1 MRGYSGGNVI
11 INYKYEK
18 QHKNHE
24 KYVCE
29 AGVHQCFTLINT
41 DREAEWKHVG
51 RFSVHDD
58 RSARLLRVFIRELNV
73 IDSGEYKIIVKVS
86 EDYSFFSEFLLNI
99 RDGELLSF
107 THAFVS
113 VVN

>member
-1 MRGYSGGNVI
+1 MRGYSGGNII
-11 INYKYEK
+11 INYKYK
-18 QHKNHE
+18 MKYKNHE
-24 KYVCE
+24 KYICKTG
-29 AGVHQCFTLINT
+29 ADQCFPLINT
-41 DREAEWKHVG
+41 DRAAEWTHD

-86 EDYSFFSEFLLNI
+86 EDYSFFSEFHLNI
-99 RDGELLSF
+99 RDGEPLSF

>member
-1 MRGYSGGNVI
+1 MRGYSGGNII
-11 INYKYEK
+11 INYKYEMK
-18 QHKNHE
+18 YKNPW
-24 KYVCE
+24 KVCKTG
-29 AGVHQCFTLINT
+29 ADQCLINT
-41 DREAEWKHVG
+41 DRAAEWTHD

-73 IDSGEYKIIVKVS
+73 NDSGEYKIIVKVS
-86 EDYSFFSEFLLNI
+86 EYYSFFSEFHLNI